1 MQYVTME
8 NDDLYP
14 GTDLMVGFPGE
25 DQGKFQETCDTFM
38 EFPFNYCHVF
48 TYSERNGTPASKMR
62 EQVPMDERRRRSAWL
77 RRLSASKK
85 MSFNLDQVG
94 KELSVLIENPKEE
107 EFSGYS
113 DNYVKVHVNDG
124 FKELSNRVSRIKIV
138 DSRPEYVIGEWIAFE
153 Q

>member
-1 MQYVTME
+1 
-8 NDDLYP
+8 
-14 GTDLMVGFPGE
+14 MVKKIVCF
-25 DQGKFQETCDTFM
+25 K
-38 EFPFNYCHVF
+38 
-48 TYSERNGTPASKMR
+48 
-62 EQVPMDERRRRSAWL
+62 
-77 RRLSASKK
+77 KK

-113 DNYVKVHVNDG
+113 DNYVKVLVNDG

>member
-1 MQYVTME
+1 
-8 NDDLYP
+8 
-14 GTDLMVGFPGE
+14 
-25 DQGKFQETCDTFM
+25 
-38 EFPFNYCHVF
+38 
-48 TYSERNGTPASKMR
+48 
-62 EQVPMDERRRRSAWL
+62 
-77 RRLSASKK
+77 

-94 KELSVLIENPKEE
+94 KELNVLIENPKEE

-113 DNYVKVHVNDG
+113 DNYVKVRVNDG

>member
-1 MQYVTME
+1 
-8 NDDLYP
+8 
-14 GTDLMVGFPGE
+14 MVKKIVCF
-25 DQGKFQETCDTFM
+25 
-38 EFPFNYCHVF
+38 
-48 TYSERNGTPASKMR
+48 
-62 EQVPMDERRRRSAWL
+62 
-77 RRLSASKK
+77 KK

-113 DNYVKVHVNDG
+113 DNYVKVLVNDG

>member
-1 MQYVTME
+1 
-8 NDDLYP
+8 
-14 GTDLMVGFPGE
+14 
-25 DQGKFQETCDTFM
+25 
-38 EFPFNYCHVF
+38 
-48 TYSERNGTPASKMR
+48 
-62 EQVPMDERRRRSAWL
+62 
-77 RRLSASKK
+77 

-94 KELSVLIENPKEE
+94 KELNVLIENPKEE

-113 DNYVKVHVNDG
+113 DNYVKVLVNDG